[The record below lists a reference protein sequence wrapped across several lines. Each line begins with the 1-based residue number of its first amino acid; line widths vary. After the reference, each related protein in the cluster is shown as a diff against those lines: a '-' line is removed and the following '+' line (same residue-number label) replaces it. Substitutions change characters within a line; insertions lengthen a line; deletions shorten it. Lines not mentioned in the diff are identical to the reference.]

1 MIRQD
6 GNNNNRRKGPPPSG
20 LSEEGLRA
28 YYNQAPLSGRTNQ
41 GRQLS
46 EREKNKRTAQY
57 NPAYV
62 VPGVLAA
69 LSYFGNQG
77 GPSQTGTQ
85 TVTQKNLPDWAIPD
99 ATRTLG
105 FGNYFT
111 NNPDYRPSTLDADF
125 SNVRGTTPEGLP
137 ASTVPGAGLTGRP
150 VTEVPPNPV
159 PYDPTD
165 INNQLSVLPPDMQT
179 GGPAMRA
186 PAPFIPPVSND
197 SRRFKFRPG
206 GAILDPKSN
215 FYENPN
221 YDPTLDPALNPN
233 SATNDSPKFNRPG
246 MGLIP
251 DPNSPGFVNDS
262 QRSIGR
268 TADDE
273 GGGFSIPQIT
283 TPKFDFGGGGVQ
295 QPGPTTGP
303 AAIPGGTYNPTEG
316 SGNDGSEGVQEFNES
331 FNQPESTSSD
341 NSSSSEEIPVRGS
354 GNEGRPIPEI
364 DPRDIFDPSMMTPFS
379 RYDRQRFAAPNV
391 NVTGA
396 EGILAGRYNERF
408 GPRGVDNNPFQTA
421 EDAVDKAAKYASSF
435 KGTMTGD
442 GLGNTAGGYQ
452 AGLRTAQNPG
462 IFSGT
467 NYGQNLP
474 GYTNPNAG
482 MTSQQFGNA
491 NQNIQ
496 GPVNYQQEKTL
507 QQKMAEFQNPY
518 TQQVVNQT
526 IEDMDRARRMTA
538 NQISGDAA
546 KAGAYG
552 GSRAMLAQAENNRN
566 FADRTAAAVGRLR
579 SQGFSDA
586 ANLAQQENLQRL
598 GLSASDVQNVRGLDS
613 QGNLQGQRLSASDL
627 QNVRG
632 LQSQG
637 ALAAM
642 GQRGQDFRSAMG
654 QTGASDRSAMGYN
667 AGLLSDAM
675 GLDASDLRQRRSI
688 GSNEAQFSELASR
701 GAGALNLQGGTALGD
716 LARFGT
722 ADERRR
728 IQDMLAAG
736 QAQQGRSQE
745 DLDFIRSEFDREL
758 DFPSRQIG
766 LRNQAIAP
774 ATGSV
779 QTTERPIYGQNPL
792 LSALGTGFGAYSLLY
807 DQ

>member
-6 GNNNNRRKGPPPSG
+6 QRS
-20 LSEEGLRA
+20 
-28 YYNQAPLSGRTNQ
+28 SGRTNQ

-46 EREKNKRTAQY
+46 DRERFKRNSQF
-57 NPAYV
+57 NPGYV
-62 VPGVLAA
+62 A
-69 LSYFGNQG
+69 LGLGLLDYFGNQG
-77 GPSQTGTQ
+77 GPSQAGTQ
-85 TVTQKNLPDWAIPD
+85 TTTTKNLPDYAVPD
-99 ATRTLG
+99 AMRTLG
-105 FGNYFT
+105 FGNFYT

-125 SNVRGTTPEGLP
+125 SNVRGITPAGLP

-150 VTEVPPNPV
+150 ATEVPPNPA

-165 INNQLSVLPPDMQT
+165 INNQVSVLPPDMQT
-179 GGPAMRA
+179 GGPLMRA
-186 PAPFIPPVSND
+186 PMGQVSND
-197 SRRFKFRPG
+197 SQRF
-206 GAILDPKSN
+206 
-215 FYENPN
+215 
-221 YDPTLDPALNPN
+221 
-233 SATNDSPKFNRPG
+233 
-246 MGLIP
+246 
-251 DPNSPGFVNDS
+251 
-262 QRSIGR
+262 IGR

-273 GGGFSIPQIT
+273 EKGFFQSLSDSIPQIT
-283 TPKFDFGGGGVQ
+283 TPKFDFGGGGVPQ
-295 QPGPTTGP
+295 TDPGELAYPTSLPETPTQSPEGNIRP
-303 AAIPGGTYNPTEG
+303 DGTNSEGNQSSTTPTE
-316 SGNDGSEGVQEFNES
+316 SQTDTQ
-331 FNQPESTSSD
+331 T
-341 NSSSSEEIPVRGS
+341 EETAVRGS

-379 RYDRQRFAAPNV
+379 AYDRQRFAAPNER
-391 NVTGA
+391 VTGA

-408 GPRGVDNNPFQTA
+408 GPRGVNPFQGAT
-421 EDAVDKAAKYASSF
+421 DAVSRAANYQSGF
-435 KGTMTGD
+435 EGTMG
-442 GLGNTAGGYQ
+442 GLGGTAGGYQ

-474 GYTNPNAG
+474 NYMNPNAG
-482 MTSQQFGNA
+482 MSSQQFGNA
-491 NQNIQ
+491 NQGIQ

-566 FADRTAAAVGRLR
+566 FADRTAAAIGRLR

-598 GLSASDVQNVRGLDS
+598 QMSGADRMQVRGLDS
-613 QGNLQGQRLSASDL
+613 AGNLQGQRLSASDL

-667 AGLLSDAM
+667 AGLLSDAI

-736 QAQQGRSQE
+736 QAQQGRTQE
-745 DLDFIRSEFDREL
+745 DLDFINQEFLREL
-758 DFPSRQIG
+758 QFPGQQIE
-766 LRNQAIAP
+766 LRNRAIAP

-779 QTTERPIYGQNPL
+779 QTTERPIYQQNPL